1 VYGKAAHRSSLTRLL
16 LVRERKHRI
25 RQPPAI
31 PPVFHPVYP
40 YPGRVN
46 VRYKQSVNG
55 FLTFWFKNLKAQGFG
70 RAGRRSSSYSSH
82 LSLGRR

>member
-1 VYGKAAHRSSLTRLL
+1 
-16 LVRERKHRI
+16 
-25 RQPPAI
+25 
-31 PPVFHPVYP
+31 VYP

-70 RAGRRSSSYSSH
+70 RAGRRSSSDSSH